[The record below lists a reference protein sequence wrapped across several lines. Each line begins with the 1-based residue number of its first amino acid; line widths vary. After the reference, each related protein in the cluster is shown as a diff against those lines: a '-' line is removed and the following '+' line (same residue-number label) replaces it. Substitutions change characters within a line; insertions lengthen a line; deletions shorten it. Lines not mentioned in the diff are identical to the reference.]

1 MTDFNII
8 LVLLIFLITLQ
19 SMAGVGIL
27 VLGTPIMLL
36 LNYGMIE
43 ILSTLLPLSILTSLT
58 NFIYFKLRKKKLD
71 IEIDAEIKKYLFLAC
86 CPSIIVGLLI
96 LKYFNEY
103 INFNILVSI
112 VIFSSIF
119 LVLKLKNKIFNSKQ
133 NFKIFSLATV
143 GLIHG
148 ITNSGGTLL
157 SLFVSALKRNKVN
170 QSRFNTTFA
179 YLFLA
184 LFQYLS
190 FIFIFN
196 VNYDFDDIKMFIYT
210 LPLGIILGNMLI
222 KFVNEYIYKS
232 LINILAFI
240 SAIFLLFKI

>member
-119 LVLKLKNKIFNSKQ
+119 LVLKLKNKIFNSKK

-210 LPLGIILGNMLI
+210 LPLGVILGNMLI